1 MVRVKS
7 FPRVMLHRR
16 SNVRLSTEPHTIT
29 GVQWS
34 TFFKSNFNAFAIF
47 GAVISAMAVVV
58 SYQNGIKADIKMLEN
73 NAQKNKEMHLSI
85 AQKNKEMLLS
95 IAQKNKEMLL
105 SSAQKNKEM
114 LLSIAQKD
122 KEIMEK
128 SAELAALKNTL
139 LFGQCEEYKAMR
151 AHAASQ
157 HQT

>member
-1 MVRVKS
+1 
-7 FPRVMLHRR
+7 MLYRR
-16 SNVRLSTEPHTIT
+16 SNVRLSTEAQTFT
-29 GVQWS
+29 RAQWS
-34 TFFKSNFNAFAIF
+34 AFLKANFNAFAIF
-47 GAVISAMAVVV
+47 GAVISAVAVGV

-73 NAQKNKEMHLSI
+73 NAQKD
-85 AQKNKEMLLS
+85 KEMLLS
-95 IAQKNKEMLL
+95 NAQKDKEMLEKN
-105 SSAQKNKEM
+105 AQKDKEM

-139 LFGQCEEYKAMR
+139 LFGQSEEYKAMR